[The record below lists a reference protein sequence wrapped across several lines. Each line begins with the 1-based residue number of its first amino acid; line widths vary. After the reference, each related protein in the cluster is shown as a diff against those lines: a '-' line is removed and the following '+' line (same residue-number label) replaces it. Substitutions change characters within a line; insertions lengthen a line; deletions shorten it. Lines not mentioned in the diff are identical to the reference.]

1 MAIDKTTMRVM
12 NKLFEK
18 GYVTEKSI
26 MNFSLEDMRS
36 TGLHSK
42 EELDK
47 MLELIEAVKKN
58 KASQMRP
65 GKQSSPALQRK
76 AGLLHS
82 GKAAFS

>member
-1 MAIDKTTMRVM
+1 MAIDKTTMKVM

-18 GYVTEKSI
+18 GYITEKSI
-26 MNFSLEDMRS
+26 MSFSLEDMRS

-58 KASQMRP
+58 KVITFLAGASESVTDETR
-65 GKQSSPALQRK
+65 
-76 AGLLHS
+76 
-82 GKAAFS
+82 

>member
-1 MAIDKTTMRVM
+1 MSMDKMTMRVM

-26 MNFSLEDMRS
+26 IGFSLEDMRKA
-36 TGLHSK
+36 GLHSK

-58 KASQMRP
+58 KMISF
-65 GKQSSPALQRK
+65 L
-76 AGLLHS
+76 AGESENFHDD
-82 GKAAFS
+82 K

>member
-36 TGLHSK
+36 TFLHSK

-58 KASQMRP
+58 KVITFLAGASESFTDETR
-65 GKQSSPALQRK
+65 
-76 AGLLHS
+76 
-82 GKAAFS
+82 

>member
-18 GYVTEKSI
+18 GYVTEKSF

-47 MLELIEAVKKN
+47 MLELIEAVK
-58 KASQMRP
+58 
-65 GKQSSPALQRK
+65 
-76 AGLLHS
+76 
-82 GKAAFS
+82 